1 MALTLSLKPEHLKR
15 YKDVVALFIKYGR
28 SDLVNQANIQPGA
41 DGQQDALAAGVAKAE
56 ELADDLEKLGPT
68 FIKLGQLISTRAD
81 LLPEQYLEALARLQD
96 KVEPFPFE
104 QVQEIVERE
113 LGGRLSKLFAKFE
126 PEPLAAASLGQVHR
140 AWMRDG
146 REVVVK
152 VQRPNIRGTIIE
164 DLQALQEAAEFIDN
178 HSDVGKRYEFSLI
191 LSEFR
196 RSLMR
201 ELDFKREADNLL
213 KLRESLSEYEN
224 IVIPA
229 PVEDYTSSLVLTMD
243 FIPGKKI
250 TDVSPVRLVEIDG
263 MKLAEDLFRAYLKQL
278 LVDGFFHADPHPGN
292 VFLTDD
298 NRIALID
305 LGMVSHLSDGM
316 REQLLRMLLAIAE
329 GRGEEV
335 AEITVRLGEAREN
348 FDETEFKRRVSSLV
362 IRHANASLDKIDAGR
377 IIMKIMR
384 IGADTW
390 FRFPQ
395 EYTMIAKAILNLDR
409 SVYTLAPDFNPND
422 VIREESANIMTR
434 QMYRSLEPGVLMTR
448 MVELKEFVERLP
460 TRVNKILDAVG
471 NNELKIGVD
480 AIDEKLLIEG
490 LQKVANRITLGLI
503 LAALIVGAALMM
515 RVEST
520 FKILGYPGLP
530 MIFFLVAAMGAL
542 FLAVNILFYDVKA
555 KPPPDDE

>member
-28 SDLVNQANIQPGA
+28 SDLVNQTNLQPGSA
-41 DGQQDALAAGVAKAE
+41 GGDEALAAGVAKAE

-96 KVEPFPFE
+96 KVEPFPYE
-104 QVQEIVERE
+104 QVQEIVEAE

-164 DLQALQEAAEFIDN
+164 DLAALEEAAEFIDS
-178 HSDVGKRYEFSLI
+178 HTDVGKRYEFSSL
-191 LSEFR
+191 LTEFR
-196 RSLMR
+196 SSLMR

-213 KLRESLSEYEN
+213 KLRESLREYEN

-229 PVEDYTSSLVLTMD
+229 PVEDYTTSRVLTMD
-243 FIPGKKI
+243 FIAGKKI
-250 TDVSPVRLVEIDG
+250 TDISPVRLIEIDG
-263 MKLAEDLFRAYLKQL
+263 VKLSEDLFRAYLKQI

-305 LGMVSHLSDGM
+305 LGMVAHVGGRM
-316 REQLLRMLLAIAE
+316 REQLLRLLLAIAE
-329 GRGEEV
+329 GHGEEV
-335 AEITVRLGEAREN
+335 AEITIRVGEAKPN
-348 FDETEFKRRVSSLV
+348 FDEDELRRRVANLV
-362 IRHANASLDKIDAGR
+362 NRHADSTLDKLDAGR

-409 SVYTLAPDFNPND
+409 SVYTLSPDFNPND
-422 VIREESANIMTR
+422 VIREESTNILTR
-434 QMYRSLEPGVLMTR
+434 QMYKSLEPGVLMTR
-448 MVELKEFVERLP
+448 MVEMKEFVERLP
-460 TRVNKILDAVG
+460 TRVNKILDAVA
-471 NNELKIGVD
+471 NNQLKITVD

-503 LAALIVGAALMM
+503 LAAMIVGAALMM
-515 RVEST
+515 DVESS
-520 FKILGYPGLP
+520 FNLFGYPGLP
-530 MIFFLVAAMGAL
+530 IVFFLIAGIGGVAL
-542 FLAVNILFYDVKA
+542 VINILFRDVKA

>member
-28 SDLVNQANIQPGA
+28 SDLVNQTDLQAGGA
-41 DGQQDALAAGVAKAE
+41 AGKQALAAGVAKAE
-56 ELADDLEKLGPT
+56 ELADDLEQLGPT
-68 FIKLGQLISTRAD
+68 FIKLGQLLSTRAD
-81 LLPEQYLEALARLQD
+81 LLPDPYLEALARLQD
-96 KVEPFPFE
+96 KIEPFPYE
-104 QVQEIVERE
+104 QVQEIVETE
-113 LGGRLSKLFAKFE
+113 LGGRLSKLFAEFE
-126 PEPLAAASLGQVHR
+126 TEPLAAASLAQVHR
-140 AWMRDG
+140 AQMRDG

-164 DLQALQEAAEFIDN
+164 DLQALEEVADFIDS
-178 HSDVGKRYEFSLI
+178 HTDVGKRYEFSAI

-196 RSLMR
+196 SSLLR

-213 KLRESLSEYEN
+213 KLRESLREYET

-229 PVEDYTSSLVLTMD
+229 PVEDYTSTRVLTMEY
-243 FIPGKKI
+243 IPGKKI

-263 MKLAEDLFRAYLKQL
+263 MKLSNDLFRAYLKQI

-292 VFLTDD
+292 VFLTEDD
-298 NRIALID
+298 RIALID
-305 LGMVSHLSDGM
+305 LGMVAHLNGRM

-329 GRGEEV
+329 ARGEEV
-335 AEITVRLGEAREN
+335 AEITIRMGEAKPN
-348 FDETEFKRRVSSLV
+348 FDKAEFTRRVSRLV
-362 IRHANASLDKIDAGR
+362 VRHADATLEHIDAGR
-377 IIMKIMR
+377 IVMKIMR

-395 EYTMIAKAILNLDR
+395 EFTMIAKALLNLDR
-409 SVYTLAPDFNPND
+409 SVYTLAPDFNPNEI
-422 VIREESANIMTR
+422 IREESTNIMTR
-434 QMYRSLEPGVLMTR
+434 QMYKSLEPGALMTSV
-448 MVELKEFVERLP
+448 VELKGFVERLP
-460 TRVNKILDAVG
+460 TRVNRILDAIG

-515 RVEST
+515 RVESS
-520 FKILGYPGLP
+520 FKIFGYPGLP
-530 MIFFLVAAMGAL
+530 IVFFLIAAIGGIAL
-542 FLAVNILFYDVKA
+542 IINILFRDVKA

>member
-28 SDLVNQANIQPGA
+28 SDLVNQSGIQPGSV
-41 DGQQDALAAGVAKAE
+41 GQKDALVAGVAKAE

-81 LLPEQYLEALARLQD
+81 LLPEPYLEALARLQD

-104 QVQEIVERE
+104 QVQEIVEAE
-113 LGGRLSKLFAKFE
+113 LGGRLSKLFAQFE

-146 REVVVK
+146 RAVVVK

-164 DLQALQEAAEFIDN
+164 DLEALEEAAEFIDS
-178 HSDVGKRYEFSLI
+178 HTDTGKRYEFSLI

-201 ELDFKREADNLL
+201 ELDFKREGDNLL
-213 KLRESLSEYEN
+213 KLRESLSEYET
-224 IVIPA
+224 IVIPK
-229 PVEDYTSSLVLTMD
+229 PVEDYTSSRVLTMD

-250 TDVSPVRLVEIDG
+250 TDVSPIRLVEIDG
-263 MKLAEDLFRAYLKQL
+263 MKLSEDLWRAYLKQI

-292 VFLTDD
+292 VFLTEDD
-298 NRIALID
+298 RIALID
-305 LGMVSHLSDGM
+305 LGMVSHVSVGM
-316 REQLLRMLLAIAE
+316 REQLLRMFVAIAE

-335 AEITVRLGEAREN
+335 ADITISLGEARES
-348 FDETEFKRRVSSLV
+348 FDKIEFKRRVSDLV
-362 IRHANASLDKIDAGR
+362 TRHSDSTLDQIDTGR
-377 IIMKIMR
+377 IVMKILR

-395 EYTMIAKAILNLDR
+395 EFTMIAKAMLNLDR
-409 SVYTLAPDFNPND
+409 SVYTLAPSFNPNE
-422 VIREESANIMTR
+422 ITREESTNIMTR
-434 QMYRSLEPGVLMTR
+434 QMYKSLEPSALMTSV
-448 MVELKEFVERLP
+448 VELKEFVERLP
-460 TRVNKILDAVG
+460 IRVNKILDAVG

-503 LAALIVGAALMM
+503 LAAVIVGAALMM
-515 RVEST
+515 RVESS
-520 FKILGYPGLP
+520 FKIFGYPGLP
-530 MIFFLVAAMGAL
+530 MVFFLIAAVGGIAL
-542 FLAVNILFYDVKA
+542 VINILMRDVKA

>member
-28 SDLVNQANIQPGA
+28 SDLVNQTAIQPGSA
-41 DGQQDALAAGVAKAE
+41 SQKVALAAGVAKAE
-56 ELADDLEKLGPT
+56 ELADDLEELGPT

-81 LLPEQYLEALARLQD
+81 LLPEPYLEALARLQD

-104 QVQEIVERE
+104 QVQEIVESE
-113 LGGRLSKLFAKFE
+113 LGGRLSKLFAEFE

-152 VQRPNIRGTIIE
+152 VQRPDIRGTIIE
-164 DLQALQEAAEFIDN
+164 DLQALEEVAEFIDN

-191 LSEFR
+191 VSEFR

-213 KLRESLSEYEN
+213 KLRESLREYEN
-224 IVIPA
+224 IIIPA
-229 PVEDYTSSLVLTMD
+229 PVEDYTSSRVLTMD

-250 TDVSPVRLVEIDG
+250 TDVSSVRLVEIDG
-263 MKLAEDLFRAYLKQL
+263 MKLSEDLFRAYLKQI

-298 NRIALID
+298 DRIALID
-305 LGMVSHLSDGM
+305 LGMVSHLSGRM

-335 AEITVRLGEAREN
+335 AEITIRMGEARPN

-362 IRHANASLDKIDAGR
+362 VRHTDSTLDQLDAGR
-377 IIMKIMR
+377 IVMKIMR

-395 EYTMIAKAILNLDR
+395 EFTMIAKAMLNLDR

-422 VIREESANIMTR
+422 VIREESTNIMTR
-434 QMYRSLEPGVLMTR
+434 QMYRSLEPGALMTSV
-448 MVELKEFVERLP
+448 VELKEFVERLP
-460 TRVNKILDAVG
+460 ARVNRILDAVG

-503 LAALIVGAALMM
+503 LAAMIVGAALMM
-515 RVEST
+515 DVESS
-520 FKILGYPGLP
+520 FKLFGYPGLP
-530 MIFFLVAAMGAL
+530 IVFFLIAAIGGVAL
-542 FLAVNILFYDVKA
+542 VINILFRDVKA